1 MVDTTINFRARATAD
16 ISGASSIID
25 LSLDILAM
33 PAAPHWLSTSAS
45 IPTFHGGDYVEIRL
59 EAQDPFSD
67 VIVYVLFADNINF
80 PLKVSLDGLLH
91 GYLPD
96 PVEETIY
103 GFSVV
108 ATSMNGTNA
117 TATPESASTLAG
129 ATATNQSQQVA
140 TIAPTN
146 RPAATSAPAV
156 NPGTYIIQFGEFP
169 YCLARRFDVDPDAL
183 LAANGLADG
192 QNIQPGTALVIPT
205 GSGGFPG
212 NRSLM
217 AHPSTWIVDPGDT
230 VYSIACAYGDVNPL
244 SIVSANGLTGDYEL
258 TVGTVLQIP

>member
-1 MVDTTINFRARATAD
+1 MKKITMITIGLTVALAIASCTRSAAIPLVQTATPAKGTASANSVKGLNALELAGTQTAVAKGTTNPSMPTLSATGTPGTPVAQ
-16 ISGASSIID
+16 
-25 LSLDILAM
+25 
-33 PAAPHWLSTSAS
+33 ST
-45 IPTFHGGDYVEIRL
+45 
-59 EAQDPFSD
+59 
-67 VIVYVLFADNINF
+67 NF
-80 PLKVSLDGLLH
+80 PT
-91 GYLPD
+91 P
-96 PVEETIY
+96 
-103 GFSVV
+103 
-108 ATSMNGTNA
+108 TSMNGTNA

-140 TIAPTN
+140 TLAPTN